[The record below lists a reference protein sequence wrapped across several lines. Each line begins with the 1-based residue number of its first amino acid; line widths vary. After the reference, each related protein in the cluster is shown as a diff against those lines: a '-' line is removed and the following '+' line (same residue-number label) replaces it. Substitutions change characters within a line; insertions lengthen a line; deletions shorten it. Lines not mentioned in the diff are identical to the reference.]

1 MLIFVAD
8 KEPESIYGDNY
19 YVAGLQHGKY
29 NLDKD
34 GEAKNKNSDRNM
46 SVKSLE
52 DKINKAKQKSPKVK

>member
-29 NLDKD
+29 NLD
-34 GEAKNKNSDRNM
+34 ESEQAKNKNSDRDM
-46 SVKSLE
+46 SKKSLE
-52 DKINKAKQKSPKVK
+52 DKVKKAKQKSPKVK